1 MLRWLYHVIFE
12 PLSVWEMIK
21 VQMVFVPIFVLAWI
35 LTWSLIAWR
44 MARKLKR
51 KDNGNG
57 LGD

>member
-1 MLRWLYHVIFE
+1 MLHWLYHVIFE
-12 PLSVWEMIK
+12 PLSVWEMI
-21 VQMVFVPIFVLAWI
+21 FVLAWI
-35 LTWSLIAWR
+35 LTWSLLAWR